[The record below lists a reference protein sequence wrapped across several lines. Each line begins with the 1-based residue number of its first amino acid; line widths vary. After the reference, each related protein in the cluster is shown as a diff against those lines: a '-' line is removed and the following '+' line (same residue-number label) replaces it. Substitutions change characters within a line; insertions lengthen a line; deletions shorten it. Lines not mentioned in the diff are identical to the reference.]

1 MLLPAAAGPR
11 QARVS
16 PDGRWLAY
24 VSEETGR
31 REVYVQ
37 PFAGGGGHF
46 PISSG
51 GGAEP
56 VWNRNG
62 KELFYR
68 NGVALMA
75 ATISLLREPIVLRR
89 DTLFTTDTPIG
100 ATETTY
106 DVMPDGRHFIMTRTV
121 TSGVVPVLVFGWAD
135 EVRERV
141 AAVEKR

>member
-1 MLLPAAAGPR
+1 M
-11 QARVS
+11 S

-37 PFAGGGGHF
+37 PFPGPGGHF
-46 PISSG
+46 QISSG

-56 VWNRNG
+56 VWGRNRP
-62 KELFYR
+62 ELFYR

-75 ATISLLREPIVLRR
+75 ATIATSRDFTVLRR

-106 DVMPDGRHFIMTRTV
+106 DVMPDGNHFIMTRTV
-121 TSGVVPVLVFGWAD
+121 ASGAAPVLVFGWAD

-141 AAVEKR
+141 AAAAKK